1 MMSTVIEPEID
12 PTRPWN
18 YAEIHKELYVLHCV
32 AYACHLRLMKQLGL
46 VLIQDDNMNK
56 ALITSLF
63 EKSSKI
69 IGQSLRFTKECKE
82 QLYILI

>member
-1 MMSTVIEPEID
+1 MMSTVIEPELD

-46 VLIQDDNMNK
+46 VLI
-56 ALITSLF
+56 
-63 EKSSKI
+63 
-69 IGQSLRFTKECKE
+69 
-82 QLYILI
+82 